1 MSLTSKVTVSDSA
14 YADTATGTL
23 AAARGRG
30 SGGRRDR
37 RPAWRPKAVH
47 LWYVIAAISVL
58 FVVMPIAIFYA
69 QAFEDGGAAIGRLT
83 NLPRF
88 GQTLLTTVAL
98 AVGSTVL
105 ALVVAVVM
113 AVLVQRVP
121 ARFRGIA
128 TIIPLLPLMV
138 PQVALIIG
146 WVFVFAPTVGYGNTL
161 LRQLP
166 FFSGLVEGP
175 FNVYSAEAIILI
187 TGLDLAGI
195 AYTMV
200 SARFQEIRGSL
211 EAAARLSGAS
221 RFTAFRTVTL
231 PLLRPALLAG
241 AVTTFL
247 LGLGQFTAPLL
258 LGGRAGIDVL
268 TTEIFRVRESFPI
281 DYALT
286 AAIGLPL
293 VAIGILSI
301 VFQRLTLGDQRRYAS
316 QGSSGGV
323 PSRETSIWAFVIIV
337 VYAAVTVVL
346 PLIGLGLVAFSKFW
360 NGNLAQIEF
369 TLDHVISGLTDPVLL
384 SSVQNTVVFSLAA
397 ILIAVPIGF
406 IGAMAMTSTFRAPKF
421 AQYALDLA
429 FVTPLAVPRAVLG
442 IAVMFVF
449 LQPPFN
455 LFGSPWLFV
464 IGYVYIVL
472 PFALRAQHSSLLGVD
487 PRLYE
492 AARVSGAGYF
502 RTLWGIALPLA
513 RRGVAAAATV
523 MFILLSHDFAVSV
536 MLRTPRTY
544 VMGTLLYDTWTT
556 GVYPEVAV
564 LALVITAVT
573 GIGVALTLL
582 VGGRSALE
590 KM

>member
-1 MSLTSKVTVSDSA
+1 M
-14 YADTATGTL
+14 
-23 AAARGRG
+23 
-30 SGGRRDR
+30 
-37 RPAWRPKAVH
+37 
-47 LWYVIAAISVL
+47 
-58 FVVMPIAIFYA
+58 
-69 QAFEDGGAAIGRLT
+69 
-83 NLPRF
+83 
-88 GQTLLTTVAL
+88 
-98 AVGSTVL
+98 
-105 ALVVAVVM
+105 
-113 AVLVQRVP
+113 
-121 ARFRGIA
+121 
-128 TIIPLLPLMV
+128 
-138 PQVALIIG
+138 
-146 WVFVFAPTVGYGNTL
+146 
-161 LRQLP
+161 
-166 FFSGLVEGP
+166 
-175 FNVYSAEAIILI
+175 
-187 TGLDLAGI
+187 
-195 AYTMV
+195 
-200 SARFQEIRGSL
+200 
-211 EAAARLSGAS
+211 
-221 RFTAFRTVTL
+221 
-231 PLLRPALLAG
+231 
-241 AVTTFL
+241 
-247 LGLGQFTAPLL
+247 
-258 LGGRAGIDVL
+258 

>member
-1 MSLTSKVTVSDSA
+1 M
-14 YADTATGTL
+14 
-23 AAARGRG
+23 
-30 SGGRRDR
+30 
-37 RPAWRPKAVH
+37 PKASV
-47 LWYVIAAISVL
+47 LWYVIAALAVL
-58 FVVMPIAIFYA
+58 AVVLPVALFYA
-69 QAFEDGGAAIGRLT
+69 QAFQDGGRAIQDMLA
-83 NLPRF
+83 LPRF
-88 GQTLLTTVAL
+88 GQTLFTTIAL
-98 AVGSTVL
+98 AFGSTVI
-105 ALVVAVVM
+105 AVVVAVAM

-121 ARFRGIA
+121 ARYRGIA
-128 TIIPLLPLMV
+128 AMIPLLPLIV

-146 WVFVFAPTVGYGNTL
+146 WVFIFAPTVGYGNTL

-166 FFSGLVEGP
+166 FFSGLTEGP
-175 FNVYSAEAIILI
+175 LNVYSTEAIIII

-221 RFTAFRTVTL
+221 RFTAFRTITL

-268 TTEIFRVRESFPI
+268 TTEIFRVRENFPI
-281 DYALT
+281 DYPLT

-293 VAIGILSI
+293 IAIGIISI
-301 VFQRLTLGDQRRYAS
+301 VFQRVSLGDQRRYAS
-316 QGSSGGV
+316 QGSIGGV
-323 PSRETSIWAFVIIV
+323 PSQETSIWAFVAIV
-337 VYAAVTVVL
+337 AYALVTIAL
-346 PLIGLGLVAFSKFW
+346 PLIGLGLVAFSRFW
-360 NGNLAQIEF
+360 NGDLGQIQF
-369 TLDHVISGLTDPVLL
+369 TLDHVIDGLTDPQLL
-384 SSVQNTVVFSLAA
+384 SAVQNTVVFSLGA
-397 ILIAVPIGF
+397 ILVAIPLGF
-406 IGAMAMTSTFRAPKF
+406 IGAMAMTAAFRAPRF

-442 IAVMFVF
+442 IAVMFIF

-464 IGYVYIVL
+464 IGYIYIVL

-502 RTLWGIALPLA
+502 RTLFGIALPLA

-536 MLRTPRTY
+536 MLRTPRVH

-573 GIGVALTLL
+573 GVGVALTLL
-582 VGGRSALE
+582 VGGRNALE
-590 KM
+590 KL